1 MIYTF
6 AEWTATILES
16 VILFVFLAATL
27 SYKTHAPIPQI
38 AGTLLFCI
46 IQCAVVFIFNYFY
59 LFEGALIF
67 INVLIY
73 IAFCCIFLQHN
84 FWYQCIVVLLAFSC
98 LFCIN
103 SAVAVLAS
111 SITGLTSTEV
121 FALRNPVRIFLLF
134 ITKVMFVFALTLF
147 SSFFRKK
154 KLLFHPMQCILM
166 AFIFLI
172 TFIVGVVL
180 QRIQVQ
186 NNVASWES
194 TVIVA
199 CLISINCLL
208 FFILVQFTVQ
218 NKIRMNHALLKVQ
231 MENEQRKLQD
241 SIRWSMELE
250 TLRHDLKNHLFCIS
264 EYIKNQNQQDAL
276 QYIERIAGRVQRD
289 IPHYIL
295 TEHPALNAILDLK
308 RMECEEHEID
318 LKCFIM
324 EKMPAFNEVDL
335 CIVLSNL
342 LDNAIEA
349 EQKEQEKEIRLS
361 ISTLGNY
368 LHITVQNMISRSV
381 LRSNKPLKTSKANTK
396 LHGFGIRSVTET
408 VQKNDG
414 MMDFYEEDGWFVA
427 DIMVKLNNKLIRR

>member
-1 MIYTF
+1 MIYTI
-6 AEWTATILES
+6 AEWIATILES

-27 SYKTHAPIPQI
+27 SYKTATPIPKI
-38 AGTLLFCI
+38 AGTILFCI
-46 IQCAVVFIFNYFY
+46 VQCAVVFLFNYFY

-84 FWYQCIVVLLAFSC
+84 FWYQCIIVLLAFSC

-103 SAVAVLAS
+103 IAVTVSASA
-111 SITGLTSTEV
+111 ITGLTSTEAL
-121 FALRNPVRIFLLF
+121 ALRNPVRILLLF
-134 ITKVMFVFALTLF
+134 ITKTIFIFVLTIF

-154 KLLFHPMQCILM
+154 RLLFHPVQCISM

-180 QRIQVQ
+180 QRIQVE
-186 NNVASWES
+186 NNIASRES
-194 TVIVA
+194 TVIVV

-208 FFILVQFTVQ
+208 FFILFQFATQ
-218 NKIRMNHALLKVQ
+218 NKIKMNHALLKIQ
-231 MENEQRKLQD
+231 MENEQRKLHD
-241 SIRWSMELE
+241 SIRWSMEVE

-264 EYIKNQNQQDAL
+264 EYIKDQKQQDAL
-276 QYIERIAGRVQRD
+276 RYIEQITGRVQRN
-289 IPHYIL
+289 IPHHIL

-308 RMECEEHEID
+308 RMECEEHQID

-324 EKMPAFNEVDL
+324 EKMPAFDEVDL
-335 CIVLSNL
+335 CVILSNL

-349 EQKEQEKEIRLS
+349 EQKEKERKREIRLS
-361 ISTLGNY
+361 ISTVGNY
-368 LHITVQNMISRSV
+368 MYITIQNLISKSV
-381 LRSNKPLKTSKANTK
+381 LQSNKPLNTSKPNAK
-396 LHGFGIRSVTET
+396 LHGFGIQSITQT

-414 MMDFYEEDGWFVA
+414 MMNFYEDDCWFVA
-427 DIMVKLNNKLIRR
+427 DIMVKLKNT